1 MFAIGTCLVQTEQ
14 RDQIIKQHCQSE
26 EATQPSDDDSA
37 ALIGGLDNLLA
48 NFSAN
53 NDQDHQQDDLA
64 ALIESFGNSGL
75 SNKPLTPMVHGHWTQ
90 EHNVRRLSP
99 LGSEQKQQQQQQQYH
114 QYQSQTQPLPPI
126 NFIPGVD
133 HYCLDNYQFT
143 TDKVYSSHDGI
154 PVSSSQQQPP
164 VVMTSHNTYPV
175 VATPYNIS
183 SLALAASLNSSTTS
197 LTSPLSSSSSM
208 PYSYYNYLPKD
219 TSSVNPILPLSSF
232 NNIVTDTG
240 GASSAPTTAM
250 KNTLCLGN
258 ENGGIQNII
267 PSNSQRINVNADG
280 SNGGFSNATAALQR
294 PLPAQY
300 NINTTRSIDNIGS
313 SVSYGAANDFS
324 QTLSTTMLSQHQ
336 QFYPHQYQQQI
347 PGSVIGHG
355 TTGILLQQH
364 QLIAG
369 NGSTGVSAD
378 VQSSLSL
385 TSPSIATTSVNS
397 CRASLIHQ
405 SPSITSVSGTSTA
418 SNFMQQL
425 YQQQQQHP
433 QLYQQQQPQLYLQQ
447 QHQQQHPQLYQ
458 QEPQVYQ
465 QSQQQQQPQI
475 YQQPQQTQQLS
486 QIYQQTQQ
494 QPSQIYQQPQ
504 QTQQPSQI
512 YQQLQQQP
520 HQLTTPG
527 GNTTSV
533 LYYSSQQQKTSQL
546 YQPQHQLQPAA
557 MLTSTVTLNQQQPS
571 PLLNNSGNSYYQQ
584 LQQQYHPPT
593 TIAAVTPPLNTNTT
607 PLNNYYYQQPS
618 MGVSTFNQNQH
629 QQQYYQ
635 QQHPSVGGGITTAA
649 TSITTPIVNLLDDD
663 QQISGPPPIQPE
675 KISGLVSDCTIKALP
690 SSTINNK

>member
-164 VVMTSHNTYPV
+164 VVMTSHNTYPA

-232 NNIVTDTG
+232 NNIVTDTS

-313 SVSYGAANDFS
+313 SVSYGATNDFS

-336 QFYPHQYQQQI
+336 QFYPQQYQQQI

-385 TSPSIATTSVNS
+385 TSPSIATSVNS
-397 CRASLIHQ
+397 CRASSIHQ

-475 YQQPQQTQQLS
+475 YQQPQQTQQPS

-557 MLTSTVTLNQQQPS
+557 MLTSTVTPNQQQPS

-593 TIAAVTPPLNTNTT
+593 TIAAVTPPLNTHTM

-618 MGVSTFNQNQH
+618 MEVSTFNQNQH

-635 QQHPSVGGGITTAA
+635 QQHPSVGGGITTV